1 MGGKDKGEP
10 INEKRHSFESR
21 VTVNFSF
28 SGLAT
33 EIKPDV
39 GKGKKYQV
47 PEYFKYNQYSYFDV
61 EKDMVK
67 DRVPQPKSG
76 LTDFW

>member
-1 MGGKDKGEP
+1 MHALFD
-10 INEKRHSFESR
+10 ESPLL
-21 VTVNFSF
+21 NDYPQFLL
-28 SGLAT
+28 GLAT
-33 EIKPDV
+33 EAKPDV
-39 GKGKKYQV
+39 GHGKTYQV

-76 LTDFW
+76 LSEFW